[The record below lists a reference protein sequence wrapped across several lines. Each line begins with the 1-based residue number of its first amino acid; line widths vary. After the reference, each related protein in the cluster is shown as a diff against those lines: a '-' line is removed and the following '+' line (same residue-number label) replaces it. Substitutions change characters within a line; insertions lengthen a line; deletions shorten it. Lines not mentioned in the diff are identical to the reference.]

1 MYILCGVL
9 VNYLDCNYVYCLAV
23 YQLYTGDP
31 VSEYDMSDNEN
42 DVAVVN
48 VPNDMANV
56 YAATVKLP
64 DFWQHNPRPWFQHI
78 EAQFQLRG
86 INRDVTKYFHVV
98 AALDA
103 STTARAMMLLEAP
116 PAAGKYEALK
126 TFLLKLFELSE
137 LEKADRLLS
146 LNGLG
151 DSRPS
156 EMMEKMLAV
165 LGSADPSFLFTHI
178 FLRQLPVPVRTALA
192 SSPLAAS
199 KDYRTLAAEADRVF
213 LANRQQF
220 VHALLPHQG
229 TPPPPMED
237 YTDTAAA
244 VTARRQP
251 DDGLCYYH
259 ARFGAKAK
267 QCRKPC
273 SFKPQGNAR
282 AGAR

>member
-1 MYILCGVL
+1 MSNNDAAAAAAAQQQL
-9 VNYLDCNYVYCLAV
+9 VNNAA
-23 YQLYTGDP
+23 P
-31 VSEYDMSDNEN
+31 
-42 DVAVVN
+42 
-48 VPNDMANV
+48 ANV
-56 YAATVKLP
+56 YAVTVKLP
-64 DFWQHNPRPWFQHI
+64 DFWQQNPRAWFQHI

-86 INRDVTKYFHVV
+86 ITQDVTKYFHVV

-103 STTARAMMLLEAP
+103 STTTRAMMLLEDP
-116 PAAGKYEALK
+116 PQDGKYDAIK
-126 TFLLKLFELSE
+126 TFLLRLYELSE

-151 DSRPS
+151 DGKPS
-156 EMMEKMLAV
+156 ELMERMLAV

-192 SSPLAAS
+192 SNPLS
-199 KDYRTLAAEADRVF
+199 STKDYRGLAAEADRIF

-220 VHALLPHQG
+220 VHALLPHQSAP
-229 TPPPPMED
+229 TTQPPLED
-237 YTDTAAA
+237 YYADTAAA
-244 VTARRQP
+244 VTTRRQAEE
-251 DDGLCYYH
+251 GLCYYH

-273 SFKPQGNAR
+273 SFRVQGNDR

>member
-1 MYILCGVL
+1 MSE
-9 VNYLDCNYVYCLAV
+9 
-23 YQLYTGDP
+23 GDAANGANAP
-31 VSEYDMSDNEN
+31 PPPAPSGASAAANGN
-42 DVAVVN
+42 AN
-48 VPNDMANV
+48 NV

-86 INRDVTKYFHVV
+86 ITQDATKYFHVV

-103 STTARAMMLLEAP
+103 STTARAMVLLEAP
-116 PAAGKYEALK
+116 PAVGKYDTLK
-126 TFLLKLFELSE
+126 TFLLKLYELSE

-151 DSRPS
+151 DGKPS
-156 EMMEKMLAV
+156 ELMEKMLAV
-165 LGSADPSFLFTHI
+165 LGSADPSFLFTHL
-178 FLRQLPVPVRTALA
+178 FLRQLPVPVRTAMA
-192 SSPLAAS
+192 SSPLS
-199 KDYRTLAAEADRVF
+199 TGKDYRALAAEADRVF

-229 TPPPPMED
+229 TPAPPPPPED
-237 YTDTAAA
+237 YGDTAAA
-244 VTARRQP
+244 VTARRHP

-273 SFKPQGNAR
+273 SFKVQGNAR